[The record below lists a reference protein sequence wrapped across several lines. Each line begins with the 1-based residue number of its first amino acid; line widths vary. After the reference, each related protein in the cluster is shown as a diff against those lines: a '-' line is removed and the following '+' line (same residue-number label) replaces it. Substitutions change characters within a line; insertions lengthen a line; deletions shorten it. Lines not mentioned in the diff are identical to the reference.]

1 MQDKNE
7 KMIGT
12 NCKKNWIF
20 EGFWEGF
27 WEDLGRFVGYKSKSK
42 KSFENELRGG

>member
-27 WEDLGRFVGYKSKSK
+27 WEENRGNILG
-42 KSFENELRGG
+42 ENPSEVVNKTI